1 MNKRL
6 ALALIPALMAT
17 AAAAQT
23 LPPPQNVVSLS
34 ASASVELPKDWLGVT
49 FSTTKEGADA
59 AAVQAQLKQALDA
72 ALAEA
77 RKAAKPGQLEVQTGG
92 FSLSPRYGQ
101 PNPRGP
107 AVINGWMGSAELI
120 VQGRDAQAISQLT
133 GRINTL
139 GIARV
144 GWSLSREAREK
155 VEADVQA
162 EAITRFRAR
171 ADAVSKQFGFA
182 GYSLREVQVS
192 TDGGAGVPQPMMRV
206 QASAMSAEALP
217 VEAGKAV
224 VTATVSGSVQLHI
237 K

>member
-1 MNKRL
+1 
-6 ALALIPALMAT
+6 
-17 AAAAQT
+17 
-23 LPPPQNVVSLS
+23 
-34 ASASVELPKDWLGVT
+34 
-49 FSTTKEGADA
+49 
-59 AAVQAQLKQALDA
+59 
-72 ALAEA
+72 
-77 RKAAKPGQLEVQTGG
+77 
-92 FSLSPRYGQ
+92 
-101 PNPRGP
+101 
-107 AVINGWMGSAELI
+107 